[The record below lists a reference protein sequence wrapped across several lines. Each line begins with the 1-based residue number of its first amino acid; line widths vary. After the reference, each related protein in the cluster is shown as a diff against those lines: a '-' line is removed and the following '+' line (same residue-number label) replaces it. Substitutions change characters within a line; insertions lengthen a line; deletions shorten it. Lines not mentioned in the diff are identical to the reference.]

1 VDFLLTKY
9 GNLDE
14 CKMMRVFCQNYT
26 TIDGVWKVGDVE
38 ERVY

>member
-14 CKMMRVFCQNYT
+14 CKMMSVFSQNYT
-26 TIDGVWKVGDVE
+26 TVDGVWKLGDVK